1 MFGFIDTQLA
11 VLLTRIVIFITC
23 RFHNDSP
30 FKYYVRAAK
39 GLETV
44 QALNYLISSHATVTS
59 FHLREINYEKIVLL
73 ASLFAFS
80 LGTISV
86 VSNVGMPTTAEAQKP
101 ITLPDDWSQC
111 VFYPYD
117 C

>member
-1 MFGFIDTQLA
+1 M
-11 VLLTRIVIFITC
+11 
-23 RFHNDSP
+23 
-30 FKYYVRAAK
+30 K
-39 GLETV
+39 
-44 QALNYLISSHATVTS
+44 
-59 FHLREINYEKIVLL
+59 KIVLL
-73 ASLFAFS
+73 AALFVFS

-101 ITLPDDWSQC
+101 ITLPDAWSQC